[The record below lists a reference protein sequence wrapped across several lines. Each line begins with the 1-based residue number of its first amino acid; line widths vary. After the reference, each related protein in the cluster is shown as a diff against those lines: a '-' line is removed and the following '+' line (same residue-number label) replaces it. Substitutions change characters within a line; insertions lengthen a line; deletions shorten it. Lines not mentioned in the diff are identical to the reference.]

1 MMARSLFEARKAS
14 PSEPPINPVPII
26 VILEIMVRTSRV
38 DPYLGAN
45 GHVDWHA
52 NCVPVRIEKNAWF
65 MPKPVFNPDDAY
77 AFESLLGE
85 DERLIMESAR
95 EYAQTRLEPRALE
108 GNQEGIFHAEI
119 PRELAELGL
128 LGATIPEEYGGAGT
142 SYTAYGL
149 IARELERVDS
159 GYRSFA
165 SVQSSLVMHP
175 IHAFGTEEMRRKY
188 LPRLASAELIGCF
201 GLTEPDHGSD
211 PGSMTTSAVRGDGG
225 WILNGAKMWI
235 TNSPVA
241 DVAVVWAKARE
252 KGSDR
257 GVIRGFVL
265 EKDMEGFSAPVTHN
279 KMSLR
284 ASHTGEIVMEDVF
297 VPDENMFPDVT
308 GLKGPFSC
316 LNNARYGIVWGTL
329 GAAENCFSRARQYV
343 MERKQFGYPL
353 GAMQLVQTKLA
364 NMLTD
369 ITQMQLLAW
378 RLGVLKDTGTA
389 TPAMVSLAKRNNCG
403 KALDIARIARDML
416 GGNGITGE
424 YRVIHHMVNLE
435 SVNTYE
441 GTYDIHGLILGREL
455 TGIQAFTPRGND
467 L

>member
-1 MMARSLFEARKAS
+1 MSKPFF
-14 PSEPPINPVPII
+14 
-26 VILEIMVRTSRV
+26 
-38 DPYLGAN
+38 
-45 GHVDWHA
+45 
-52 NCVPVRIEKNAWF
+52 NAE
-65 MPKPVFNPDDAY
+65 DAFQ
-77 AFESLLGE
+77 FESLLGE
-85 DERLIMESAR
+85 EERLIMESAR
-95 EYAQTRLEPRALE
+95 EYAQTYLEPRALE
-108 GNQEGIFHAEI
+108 GNQDEVFHEDI
-119 PRELAELGL
+119 PKELGELGL
-128 LGATIPEEYGGAGT
+128 LGSTIAEEYGGVGA

-175 IHAFGTEEMRRKY
+175 INAFGTDELRQKY
-188 LPRLASAELIGCF
+188 LPKLATAELIGCF

-211 PGSMTTSAVRGDGG
+211 PGSMTTTAVRGDGG

-235 TNSPVA
+235 TNSPTA
-241 DVAVVWAKARE
+241 DVFIVWAKAKE
-252 KGSDR
+252 KASDP

-265 EKDMEGFSAPVTHN
+265 DKEMPGLSAPKTHN

-284 ASHTGEIVMEDVF
+284 ASITGEIVMEDVF
-297 VPDENMFPDVT
+297 VPDSNMFPDVT
-308 GLKGPFSC
+308 GLRGPFSC
-316 LNNARYGIVWGTL
+316 LNNARYGIVWGAL
-329 GAAENCFSRARQYV
+329 GAAEDCFHRAKQYV

-364 NMLTD
+364 NMVTE

-378 RLGVLKDTGTA
+378 RLGALKDAGQA
-389 TPAMVSLAKRNNCG
+389 APAMISLAKRNNCG
-403 KALDIARIARDML
+403 KALEIARIARDML

-424 YRVIHHMVNLE
+424 FRVIHHMVNLE

-455 TGIQAFTPRGND
+455 TGIQSFTPRGND